1 MLDAFSLDI
10 VFSIGAATA
19 NRRKDQK
26 RFSFIFKQTTPKLR
40 KKTREEESKATEVAT
55 ILQEILCLY
64 FFFFFSKEVKSIY
77 T

>member
-1 MLDAFSLDI
+1 MLDALSLDI

-40 KKTREEESKATEVAT
+40 KINQRRR
-55 ILQEILCLY
+55 
-64 FFFFFSKEVKSIY
+64 VKSNRSSHNTSRDTLFIFLLFF
-77 T
+77 